1 MGQIPGRPDLGR
13 DSVADNEPNGGNEEV
28 YGDATSMFNGK
39 QPNAEICHGDE
50 RVATARVCYGCGVGD
65 HLWRACPLRDA
76 DVTLEVPQMGQ
87 GGLQDALGDFGA
99 A

>member
-1 MGQIPGRPDLGR
+1 MGQIPSRPDLGR
-13 DSVADNEPNGGNEEV
+13 DSVANNEPNGGNEEV
-28 YGDATSMFNGK
+28 YGDATSMFNGE
-39 QPNAEICHGDE
+39 QPNAE

-87 GGLQDALGDFGA
+87 GGLQDASGDFGA